1 VARVA
6 KGEKTQKGQQT
17 QQGSKTGTKQ
27 GAEPKK

>member
-1 VARVA
+1 VA

-17 QQGSKTGTKQ
+17 QQGSKPGTKQ